1 MADVSRRTFFAAGT
15 AAAALFLGGC
25 ASTSSSASS
34 SAASQAGASA
44 NGKHIIGVIVYNVSD
59 NEVLMFREYLVNYI
73 AGVCFEDVQFI
84 YSGTITSE
92 DQMLAFIDD
101 VAGLGA
107 EGIMSFYNI
116 DLEAEVKR
124 CAEHGMYHIVASGTV
139 SEDDFGKVSDNDHFL
154 GCIGPGIEMEYN
166 AGAAMVRNYVANKTG
181 DRYFIMSGGAPLGN
195 EMHYQRTL
203 GMLDTL
209 ETSYGIDLGQ
219 TKELAKASEVT
230 TIKADGL
237 VVTVSPGYVSREEM
251 RKPVVDSFKAS
262 TYDVVLST
270 LSVEPVNATLFE
282 SDSKIAQVD
291 CYSQDNQLLFA
302 TNKLSYLAGKYGSL
316 VGPSFAAMYNAI
328 TGHANDFR
336 DNGKAFRIVQN
347 FWASDSKADFDEKYE
362 FASSV
367 TSPAYNYED
376 LQSVCK
382 AYNADATF
390 EDFKKLAEASSYE
403 DAKERRSAK

>member
-382 AYNADATF
+382 AYNTDATF